1 MRSMSQEISAPQSGA
16 EAPKESE
23 DQRNERAQRERK
35 LAEVVKML
43 RGKYLKAQQ
52 NTKEIKATE

>member
-1 MRSMSQEISAPQSGA
+1 MSQETSTPQSGA

-23 DQRNERAQRERK
+23 DQRNERVQRERK

-52 NTKEIKATE
+52 NTKEIKVTE